1 MYLVP
6 NLPKEEEEK
15 RLDFSERNYTCLESL
30 ICMHYIGQN
39 IAVVDFAT
47 PSSYIL
53 ALNNFIAFQGHS
65 GRLMDNLKR
74 TIVLF
79 LPNQAESLI
88 LGLKDLYQK
97 RNEII
102 HGKKLPFIIE
112 DQLLLVAEIKGSEEN
127 RGAWT
132 GSMLWKEYESDM
144 IFISDFYKESVIG
157 ISKCYNNIL
166 YNLKKP
172 IFEIIN
178 NHNIVIEF
186 PESSDSTSISG
197 NTINETQ
204 TIIKNN
210 EDHGISGYKGYTSIS
225 GYGAK

>member
-1 MYLVP
+1 
-6 NLPKEEEEK
+6 
-15 RLDFSERNYTCLESL
+15 
-30 ICMHYIGQN
+30 
-39 IAVVDFAT
+39 
-47 PSSYIL
+47 
-53 ALNNFIAFQGHS
+53 
-65 GRLMDNLKR
+65 
-74 TIVLF
+74 
-79 LPNQAESLI
+79 
-88 LGLKDLYQK
+88 
-97 RNEII
+97 
-102 HGKKLPFIIE
+102 
-112 DQLLLVAEIKGSEEN
+112 
-127 RGAWT
+127 
-132 GSMLWKEYESDM
+132 M